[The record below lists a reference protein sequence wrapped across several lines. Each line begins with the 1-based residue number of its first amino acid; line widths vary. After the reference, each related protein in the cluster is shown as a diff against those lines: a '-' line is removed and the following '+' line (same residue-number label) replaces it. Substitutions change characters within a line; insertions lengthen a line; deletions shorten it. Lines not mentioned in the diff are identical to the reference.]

1 MQASNPKGKPM
12 FLEEHPAALVNQ
24 PSAKPTRK
32 LQFGIWGG
40 VLVAA
45 VIAGLTAYDIDLA
58 ATWVPVITAIAGSLG
73 VAVPAYI
80 AKNRAP

>member
-1 MQASNPKGKPM
+1 MSDLIKQPT
-12 FLEEHPAALVNQ
+12 AA
-24 PSAKPTRK
+24 PTRK

-40 VLVAA
+40 VVVA
-45 VIAGLTAYDIDLA
+45 VIIAGLTAYDVDLA

-73 VAVPAYI
+73 VAVPAYM